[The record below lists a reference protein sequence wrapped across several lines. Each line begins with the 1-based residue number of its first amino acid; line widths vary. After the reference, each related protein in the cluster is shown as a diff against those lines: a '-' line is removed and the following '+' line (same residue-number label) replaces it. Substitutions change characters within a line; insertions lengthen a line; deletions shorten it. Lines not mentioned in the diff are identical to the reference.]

1 MVQDNFKRNRL
12 LIVFSNPWHKL
23 NLWSLTQ
30 TPRGR
35 FIHCTAEIARE
46 SWKIQ
51 KKKNPCWKSENDSSR
66 PGDTY
71 SWHFLRH
78 IIRTFVLLVCVLT
91 GKRMICHIILC
102 IFNFWA
108 AKNYPF
114 LALLPKHPSASPQK
128 RFSFIRQVPSFCA
141 DMILVEKIAGIG
153 RVKRIVRPMY

>member
-1 MVQDNFKRNRL
+1 MPENFKRNVL

-35 FIHCTAEIARE
+35 FIHCAAEITRQ
-46 SWKIQ
+46 SWKIP

-71 SWHFLRH
+71 SWH
-78 IIRTFVLLVCVLT
+78 IIRTFGLLVCVLT

-102 IFNFWA
+102 VFNFWA

-114 LALLPKHPSASPQK
+114 LALIPKHPSASPQK
-128 RFSFIRQVPSFCA
+128 RFLFIRQVPSFCA
-141 DMILVEKIAGIG
+141 DMILAERITCIG
-153 RVKRIVRPMY
+153 RAKRIVRPM